1 MALSIQELEAQLLE
15 AKKAQRTTAKTMR
28 YKEVTAAINPAAD
41 ALAAA
46 QGYKDTLINDV
57 RVINNNL
64 IALANES
71 NVKYK
76 AIVNQVNA
84 LNELIADASES
95 EYESLIAQIE
105 SLRGNAELLKLSD
118 YTQDYRFGKY
128 KQDRNVAVAALAAH
142 LNVITALEAV
152 CND

>member
-15 AKKAQRTTAKTMR
+15 AKKAARTTGKAMR
-28 YKEVTAAINPAAD
+28 YKEITKAITPAQD
-41 ALAAA
+41 ALRLAVE
-46 QGYKDTLINDV
+46 YKQTLINDV
-57 RVINNNL
+57 QVINNNL
-64 IALANES
+64 IALANET
-71 NVKYK
+71 NVKYQ

-84 LNELIADASES
+84 LNELIADASE
-95 EYESLIAQIE
+95 EQYISLLAQIE
-105 SLRGNAELLKLSD
+105 SLRGNAELLKLTD

-152 CND
+152 L